1 VRVAKWLTLAAPLL
15 ALALVLRAGSA
26 AQVVAGSKTFTESVV
41 LGEMLTQMARAAG
54 VKAAHRA
61 QLGGTRI
68 LFNALVNGDIDL
80 YVDYTGTVIQEIL
93 ADRHVSTVA
102 EAKHVLAGM
111 GVQMSRPLGFNNTY
125 AIGMLR
131 SKADRLGIDTISDL
145 VGHPELRLAFSNEFM
160 DRGDGWPSLRVAYGL
175 PQKNVRGIE
184 HELAYPALENDSI
197 DVTDL
202 YTTDAKIS
210 KYDLAL
216 LKDDRHH
223 FPRYDAVI
231 LYRSNLVDRAPRV
244 VKSVLRLEGRI
255 DERTMIALNA
265 RVELGGTPS
274 AVVAADFV
282 AKQFD
287 VRVEKAPA
295 EGTYDVILRTTRE
308 HLRLVII
315 SLLAA
320 VVVAVPLGLW
330 AALRPTTGQGI
341 LAVVGIIQTIPSLAL
356 LVMLM
361 KPLSDLRTMMPW
373 LGALGVNG
381 IGEAPAIVALFLYSL
396 LPIVRNTYTGLQG
409 VPTALRESAEALGLP
424 LAARLRLV
432 ELPLA
437 ARTIL
442 AGIKT
447 AAVINIGFATLG
459 ALIGAGGY
467 GQPILTGIRL
477 NDYGLIWLGAGPAA
491 GLAILTQLWFELVE
505 RAVVPRGLRLKR
517 A

>member
-1 VRVAKWLTLAAPLL
+1 MTIAKWITLAAPLL
-15 ALALVLRAGSA
+15 ALLLVVRVSSA
-26 AQVVAGSKTFTESVV
+26 PQVRVGSKTFTESVV
-41 LGEMLTQMARAAG
+41 LGDVLTQLARVAG
-54 VKAAHRA
+54 VKAVHQV
-61 QLGGTRI
+61 QLGGTRV

-80 YVDYTGTVIQEIL
+80 YVDYTGTIIQEIL
-93 ADRHVSTVA
+93 ADRDVSDVDQA
-102 EAKHVLAGM
+102 NRVLAGM
-111 GVQMSRPLGFNNTY
+111 GLRMSRPLGFNNTY

-131 SKADRLGIDTISDL
+131 SKAEQLGVRSISDL
-145 VGHPELRLAFSNEFM
+145 IVHPALRLAFSNEFM
-160 DRGDGWPSLRVAYGL
+160 DRGDGWPSLQARYRL
-175 PQKNVRGIE
+175 PHGRVRGIE
-184 HELAYPALENDSI
+184 HELAYAALQNDSI
-197 DVTDL
+197 DATDL
-202 YTTDAKIS
+202 YTTDAKIL

-216 LKDDRHH
+216 LRDDLRH

-231 LYRSNLVDRAPRV
+231 LYRSDLVDRAPAAV
-244 VKSVLRLEGRI
+244 ESVLRLEGRI
-255 DERTMIALNA
+255 DEKTMVGLNA
-265 RVELGGTPS
+265 SVELDGTPS
-274 AVVAADFV
+274 AVAASDFI
-282 AKQFD
+282 ATKFD
-287 VRVEKAPA
+287 LQLAAVERR
-295 EGTYDVILRTTRE
+295 GTTDILLRTTRE
-308 HLRLVII
+308 HLRLVLV

-320 VVVAVPLGLW
+320 VMVAVPLGMW
-330 AALRPTTGQGI
+330 AALRPAAGQGI

-361 KPLSDLRTMMPW
+361 KPLSDLRVLLPW
-373 LGALGVNG
+373 LGDLGVSG

-396 LPIVRNTYTGLQG
+396 LPIVRNTFTGLYN

-491 GLAILTQLWFELVE
+491 GLAVLTQLWFEVLE
-505 RAVVPRGLRLKR
+505 RAVVPKGLRLKR